1 MDRDRS
7 TFFRGNSK
15 GWVSLGALGAL
26 CATGLGLALR
36 GHDGAPPVAGSST
49 IVTEGTGSGPSTGAI
64 RSAPFER
71 PPRAM
76 RAAKGD
82 DRAGPTAGASRRKA
96 EPRVSEEQKRLVAT
110 AHRELEQLEV
120 QEPTNFLAVF
130 DMMKEDGKGSEKAI
144 EAGRRASHAYILA
157 RMRIL
162 EGMLRRFI
170 DDPESDHALETEAL
184 ARIDAEFREKL
195 DALARDVPP
204 MANLQEILT
213 TTILKAPTFIDPNSE
228 VD

>member
-1 MDRDRS
+1 MDRERS
-7 TFFRGNSK
+7 AYFRGKSK
-15 GWVSLGALGAL
+15 GWVGLGAFGAIF
-26 CATGLGLALR
+26 AAGLGLAFR
-36 GHDGAPPVAGSST
+36 GHDGGAGSST
-49 IVTEGTGSGPSTGAI
+49 VVTEGTASGPSTGAI
-64 RSAPFER
+64 PSGISER
-71 PPRAM
+71 PPRLA
-76 RAAKGD
+76 RAAKRE

-96 EPRVSEEQKRLVAT
+96 EPRVSEEKKRLVAT

-120 QEPTNFLAVF
+120 QEPTSFLAVF

-184 ARIDAEFREKL
+184 ARVDAEFREKL

-204 MANLQEILT
+204 MANLQEVLT
-213 TTILKAPTFIDPNSE
+213 TTILKAPTFIDPNPE
-228 VD
+228 AD